1 MLAGLKVQQE
11 ELSELRDSF
20 IFIDKNQDGT
30 LSLDELKN
38 GLKNLCLFEIL
49 QDHAY
54 GEEDCYQ
61 NIMENVDLDGDG
73 KIDYLEFIQAAINH
87 KALLNKQNIQ
97 IIFDMFDQ
105 DKDGKISVTEIKN
118 VFSSSF
124 DGGETMLREIMSE
137 VDKNN
142 DNCISHEEF
151 NDALT
156 ELLRRSVKLKQ

>member
-1 MLAGLKVQQE
+1 
-11 ELSELRDSF
+11 
-20 IFIDKNQDGT
+20 
-30 LSLDELKN
+30 
-38 GLKNLCLFEIL
+38 
-49 QDHAY
+49 
-54 GEEDCYQ
+54 
-61 NIMENVDLDGDG
+61 
-73 KIDYLEFIQAAINH
+73 
-87 KALLNKQNIQ
+87 
-97 IIFDMFDQ
+97 MFDQ

-124 DGGETMLREIMSE
+124 DGGETMLREIISE